1 MDINAIRTPFPMPPL
16 PGAPKIPLEGG
27 PGPKET
33 QLGMPDIPLM
43 HEIGTDT
50 DTDTDRSDAPKPEK
64 ARFRIEL
71 AVDQDTHQVFGRVID
86 TETGRAVR
94 ELPAK
99 ELRHMAAQIKEM
111 LGPVVNEV
119 A

>member
-33 QLGMPDIPLM
+33 QLGMPEIPLM
-43 HEIGTDT
+43 QEIGTDT
-50 DTDTDRSDAPKPEK
+50 DTDTDRSRGSELAKP
-64 ARFRIEL
+64 RFRLEL
-71 AVDQDTHQVFGRVID
+71 AIDEDTKQVFGRVVD

-111 LGPVVNEV
+111 LGPIVNEV